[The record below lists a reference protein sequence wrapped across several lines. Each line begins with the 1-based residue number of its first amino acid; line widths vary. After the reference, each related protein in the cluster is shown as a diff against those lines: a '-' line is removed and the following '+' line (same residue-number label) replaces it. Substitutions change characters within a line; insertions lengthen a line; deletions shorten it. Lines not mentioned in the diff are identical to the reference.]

1 MEDGDY
7 FLAGQVFATTLVHG
21 GPPPQFLAPQVFESL
36 IQNPNKQ
43 KGTMDDICDLDF
55 KIFLNLY

>member
-7 FLAGQVFATTLVHG
+7 FLAGQVFPMTLVHG

-43 KGTMDDICDLDF
+43 NGTMDDMYDLEF
-55 KIFLNLY
+55 N